1 MEAIIVDIFLLYFC
15 WRGPYLP
22 WLKVPDLLSWSKI
35 PDLPF
40 FHQRRELIDA
50 LSLASLELQGSVAVL
65 MWQENVIQ

>member
-22 WLKVPDLLSWSKI
+22 WLKVPDLLLSWSKI

-50 LSLASLELQGSVAVL
+50 PLSRRSNCKVAL
-65 MWQENVIQ
+65 PS